1 MGQGSLGD
9 TRVADQLFF
18 PGGAMELNGCCSLQT
33 CVYFPLIQPLGN
45 NSVFLG
51 ILLPLT
57 VSFPGQAWE
66 SKHSGAQERNT
77 ALEPSL

>member
-9 TRVADQLFF
+9 TCVADRLFF
-18 PGGAMELNGCCSLQT
+18 PGGEVELNGCCSLQALCLLPT
-33 CVYFPLIQPLGN
+33 YQPLGN

-66 SKHSGAQERNT
+66 SKRPGAQERNT